1 MRSGGLRQRLVIEQD
16 FGTSSGTLGG
26 RTEDWQ
32 TVLEVRA
39 RSAYKSGREFER
51 ARQIVAEVSTLFVL
65 RYNPSLAP
73 LSGLQKMRIR
83 SLDDNSI
90 HRILFA
96 DDPDRRR
103 RQINIYAN
111 EGQSS

>member
-1 MRSGGLRQRLVIEQD
+1 
-16 FGTSSGTLGG
+16 
-26 RTEDWQ
+26 
-32 TVLEVRA
+32 
-39 RSAYKSGREFER
+39 
-51 ARQIVAEVSTLFVL
+51 
-65 RYNPSLAP
+65 
-73 LSGLQKMRIR
+73 LQKMRIR